1 MLKVMFL
8 ILMTLKLTGHF
19 QGSWFWVAAPL
30 LVNGALS
37 LLGVVLEE
45 IAEKNKP
52 WSQRLK

>member
-19 QGSWFWVAAPL
+19 QGSWFWVSAPL
-30 LVNGALS
+30 FVNVALY
-37 LLGVVLEE
+37 LLGVVLKE

-52 WSQRLK
+52 WSAMLK